1 MAIST
6 KTTKVFYS
14 DLRSDL
20 AVNPATDDVMVNT
33 NEAAIEQSIKNLL
46 QTNFYERL
54 FQPTVGSNIRS
65 LLFELA
71 TPQTSYN
78 LKEAVFEVIE
88 NYEPRCQIIDVIVEN
103 DIDRHSLNVYIEYR
117 AINIDGI
124 RSFNTVLSRV
134 R

>member
-54 FQPTVGSNIRS
+54 FQPTVGSDIRG
-65 LLFELA
+65 LLFELS

-124 RSFNTVLSRV
+124 RSFSTVLSRV

>member
-20 AVNPATDDVMVNT
+20 AVNPATDDVMVST

-46 QTNFYERL
+46 QTSFYERL
-54 FQPTVGSNIRS
+54 FQPTIGSNIRS

-103 DIDRHSLNVYIEYR
+103 DIDRHSLNVYIEYK

-124 RSFNTVLSRV
+124 RSFSTVLSRV

>member
-20 AVNPATDDVMVNT
+20 AVNPATDDVMVST

-124 RSFNTVLSRV
+124 RSFSTVLSRV

>member
-124 RSFNTVLSRV
+124 RSFSTVLSRV

>member
-54 FQPTVGSNIRS
+54 FQPTVGSDIRG
-65 LLFELA
+65 LLFELS

-103 DIDRHSLNVYIEYR
+103 DIDRHSLNVYIEYK

-124 RSFNTVLSRV
+124 RSFSTVLSRV

>member
-124 RSFNTVLSRV
+124 RSFTTVLSRV

>member
-20 AVNPATDDVMVNT
+20 AVNPATDDVMVST

-54 FQPTVGSNIRS
+54 FQPTIGSNIRS

-103 DIDRHSLNVYIEYR
+103 DIDRHSLNVYIEYK

-124 RSFNTVLSRV
+124 RSFSTVLSRV

>member
-20 AVNPATDDVMVNT
+20 AVNPATDDVMVIT

-124 RSFNTVLSRV
+124 RSFSTVLSRV